1 METATQPRLMGR
13 FCSTWSF
20 IGWALMAKEKTLAA
34 ASAWI
39 SSSRSPMNA
48 ALNMTD
54 ERYASFYD
62 ELCNVIARV
71 EFNISDE
78 DPYSHTSDAARAGAN
93 RILGVLNEVGF

>member
-1 METATQPRLMGR
+1 MGQGDGNGYAAKVDGQI
-13 FCSTWSF
+13 SLYVDKF
-20 IGWALMAKEKTLAA
+20 IPFSDE
-34 ASAWI
+34 
-39 SSSRSPMNA
+39 R
-48 ALNMTD
+48 ALNMTN